1 MQEAMSVPTHLHIL
15 NDKWDLYYHLP
26 QNNDW
31 SLSSYVLIKQE
42 IENLETI
49 IKINE
54 EMNDNIIKNCM
65 LFIMKTGITPMWE
78 DPKNRNGGCF
88 SYKVNNK
95 FVVDVWKHL
104 FCHLGSN
111 SLCVDSEKNKYINGL
126 TISPKKNF
134 CIIKIWLNTCKIQD
148 PSVINSI
155 PNLSTQGCLF
165 KKHEPEY

>member
-26 QNNDW
+26 QNNNW
-31 SLSSYVLIKQE
+31 SLDSYVLIKE
-42 IENLETI
+42 GIEDLETI

-78 DPKNRNGGCF
+78 DPQNRNGGCF
-88 SYKVNNK
+88 SYKVSNK

-104 FCHLGSN
+104 FCYIGSN
-111 SLCVDSEKNKYINGL
+111 STYVAK
-126 TISPKKNF
+126 
-134 CIIKIWLNTCKIQD
+134 
-148 PSVINSI
+148 
-155 PNLSTQGCLF
+155 
-165 KKHEPEY
+165 